1 MKFSERI
8 MQRAKA
14 DKRTIVLPEGFDPRI
29 VQAAGMAANA
39 GIADVYLL
47 AKEEDAKKLANG
59 IDLSLVHMID
69 VETSDKL
76 AAFADALYELRKA
89 KGMTPEQAREL
100 VLDPLYYGVMM
111 LKLGYAH
118 GMVAGA
124 AHATSDV
131 LRPALQVIK
140 ARKGISTVSAFFVMT
155 VPDTSMG
162 HNGTFIFADSGM
174 MMNPTAEELSAI
186 ALASADTAE
195 FLCEMDPVVAMLSF
209 STKGSASHPDVD
221 KVIEATRLAKLAA
234 PQLKLDGELQADAAI
249 VPSVCQSKA
258 PGSPVGG
265 RANVLVF
272 PDLDAGNIGY
282 KLVQR
287 LAKAEAL
294 GPIVQGLA
302 KPVND
307 LSRGC
312 VADDVMKVIAIT
324 VVQAQAVKAE
334 A

>member
-1 MKFSERI
+1 MVFSERI

-14 DKRTIVLPEGFDPRI
+14 DKRTIVLPEGYDPRV
-29 VQAAGMAANA
+29 VQAAGMAAKA
-39 GIADVYLL
+39 GVANVILL
-47 AKEEDAKKLANG
+47 AKEEEATKLADG
-59 IDLSLVHMID
+59 VDLSGVVILDID
-69 VETSDKL
+69 EIGKKDEY
-76 AAFADALYELRKA
+76 AQALYELRKH
-89 KGMTPEQAREL
+89 KGVTFEQAREM
-100 VLDPLYYGVMM
+100 VNDPLYYGVMM
-111 LKLGYAH
+111 LKLGVAD

-131 LRPALQVIK
+131 LRPALQIIK

-155 VPDTSMG
+155 VPDKSMG
-162 HNGTFIFADSGM
+162 HDGTFIFADSGM

-186 ALASADTAE
+186 AIASADTAD

-209 STKGSASHPDVD
+209 STKGSAQHEDVD

-234 PQLKLDGELQADAAI
+234 PHLKLDGEMQVDAAV
-249 VPSVCQSKA
+249 VPSVCASKA

-265 RANVLVF
+265 KANVLVF

-324 VVQAQAVKAE
+324 VVQAQAVK
-334 A
+334 